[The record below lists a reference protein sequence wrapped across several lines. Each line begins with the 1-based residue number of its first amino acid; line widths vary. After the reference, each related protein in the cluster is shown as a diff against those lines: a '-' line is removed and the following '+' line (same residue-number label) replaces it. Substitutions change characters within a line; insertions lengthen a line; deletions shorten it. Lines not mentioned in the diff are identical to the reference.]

1 MSQTTSITISV
12 QLNSGLDCYVLKIF
26 LVLVM
31 VEDILLDFECI
42 NKWIYFSL
50 TSITY
55 YNVSITLNY
64 SVSLL
69 KQLYPQRTKPLSV
82 K

>member
-1 MSQTTSITISV
+1 MSETTSITISV

-42 NKWIYFSL
+42 N
-50 TSITY
+50 
-55 YNVSITLNY
+55 
-64 SVSLL
+64 
-69 KQLYPQRTKPLSV
+69 
-82 K
+82 